1 MLANI
6 DEQVRAA
13 PQLAEAITGMER
25 AFDGEGL
32 PAGDGPRLPESE
44 IPHGDDLAAEV
55 EDFLRG
61 MGG

>member
-1 MLANI
+1 
-6 DEQVRAA
+6 
-13 PQLAEAITGMER
+13 MER